1 MTNETLSI
9 ITSRRSCRSF
19 KPEPVPADL
28 VDAILEAGCAAP
40 YANEPLCHFTVIQN
54 AEVLEKLN
62 KVAKEAATKM
72 DLAHLKKLGEDPNF
86 NSRYHAPVLI
96 IVSAKENT
104 VSPETDAAAATEN
117 ILIAAEAL
125 GLGACWIFFTLFTF
139 FGPKVTEWKKELKIP
154 EGYKPYSSIAL
165 GFKNSPSE
173 QRLEA
178 DLSTRITYIR

>member
-19 KPEPVPADL
+19 KPDPVPADL
-28 VDAILEAGCAAP
+28 IDAILEAGCSAP
-40 YANEPLCHFTVIQN
+40 YAGEQLCHFTVIQN
-54 AEVLEKLN
+54 TEALEKLN
-62 KVAKEAATKM
+62 KATKEAATHMGM
-72 DLAHLKKLGEDPNF
+72 DHLKKLGEDTNF

-96 IVSAKENT
+96 VVSAKEDT
-104 VSPETDAAAATEN
+104 VAPETDAAAATEN

-139 FGPKVTEWKKELKIP
+139 FGTKAAEWKKELKIP
-154 EGYKPYSSIAL
+154 EGYKPYSSIAI
-165 GFKNSPSE
+165 GYRDTPSE
-173 QRLEA
+173 QRPAE